1 MKPDPKAF
9 GYLRKKFSTKR
20 HWPKILLAAAIG
32 AMVPIILTQ
41 NKQSTLEVKEALCAD
56 IHQSAKIAKLNYL
69 LGNDK
74 EEALRSIPVF
84 KENQEAYYKVV
95 HDIYSQ
101 DYQPHPLIKEVATTI
116 IVSDTYFNCIKEYMP
131 ALKEHLDDN

>member
-1 MKPDPKAF
+1 MKS
-9 GYLRKKFSTKR
+9 YLKR
-20 HWPKILLAAAIG
+20 HWPRILLAVAIG

-41 NKQSTLEVKEALCAD
+41 NKQSTREVKEALCAD

-69 LGNDK
+69 LGKDK

-84 KENQEAYYKVV
+84 KENQEAYHKVV
-95 HDIYSQ
+95 DDIYSQ
-101 DYQPHPLIKEVATTI
+101 AYQPHPLIKEVATTI
-116 IVSDTYFNCIKEYMP
+116 IVSDTYFNCVKEYMP